1 MNQLLKIK
9 HWQLFT
15 LLFAIPFLFQ
25 MLMMRVVM
33 KSNDPGI
40 FISFF
45 PFLLIYV
52 LGLFLSWFYAMGVK
66 LHQKLPETVKMNLG
80 RFKFFLFSPLVYMM
94 ILFIFM
100 YVTFSDI
107 SAGNQSGPGAFV
119 WLIPLQI
126 FSVYCIFY
134 CLYFISK
141 SLKSVELQ
149 RPVEFNEYAGE
160 FFLIW
165 FFPVGVWFIQPRINK
180 LFESNSNL

>member
-1 MNQLLKIK
+1 MKNLLKIK

-25 MLMMRVVM
+25 MVMMGVVM
-33 KSNDPGI
+33 KSNDPTI
-40 FISFF
+40 FISSF

-52 LGLFLSWFYAMGVK
+52 LGLFFSWFYAMGVN
-66 LHQKLPETVKMNLG
+66 LHQKLPETVAMNLG
-80 RFKFFLFSPLVYMM
+80 RFMFFLFVPLVYMVV
-94 ILFIFM
+94 LFVFM

-107 SAGNQSGPGAFV
+107 SAGNQSGPGAFA
-119 WLIPLQI
+119 WLIPLHI

-141 SLKSVELQ
+141 CLKSVELQ
-149 RPVEFNEYAGE
+149 RTVEFNEYAGE

-165 FFPVGVWFIQPRINK
+165 FFPLGVWFIQPRINK
-180 LFESNSNL
+180 LFENDNIS